1 MKMSNKDLLQLIR
14 SIILEGG
21 LKLPSDK
28 RVDLTPALVRE
39 ACSLY
44 IEFID
49 GWNLWLRSK
58 GKEPVKAIKPSG
70 SSSHAEQ
77 DDVEGLDVIYGDVDY
92 LVSFP
97 YSGSETEFGNKR
109 KQQAHVEKEYTDLL
123 REYILTGPDHVDV
136 DMTLKE
142 NSSPLMIVMILSK
155 GQHVQVDTVVTFPEY
170 SDWMKGRYTPERGIK
185 GYTIGNLYKSLGDY
199 LTLTI
204 GTQGVVARTKN
215 GQRVSSNQR
224 AGVSYEKISNNFSN
238 FLVDIAEYL
247 IGEDVK
253 LSDKLMNHP
262 GLDSEA
268 VSISDFATGI
278 VGLAETLHEVGIFD
292 KRDMLSSILESYR
305 ENMNS
310 NVQRKVD
317 HDIDPSK
324 VEKLLKLNDQ
334 QYERVKKIFQ
344 QS

>member
-1 MKMSNKDLLQLIR
+1 MSNKDLLQLIR

-28 RVDLTPALVRE
+28 RVDLTPSLVRE

-44 IEFID
+44 VKFID
-49 GWNLWLRSK
+49 GWNLWLKAK
-58 GKEPVKAIKPSG
+58 GKEPVEAIKPSG

-77 DDVEGLDVIYGDVDY
+77 DEAEGLNVIYGDVDY

-109 KQQAHVEKEYTDLL
+109 KQQSHVEKEYTDLL
-123 REYILTGPDHVDV
+123 REYILTGPENVDV

-142 NSSPLMIVMILSK
+142 NSSPLMIILVLS
-155 GQHVQVDTVVTFPEY
+155 GGEHVQVDTVVTFPEY
-170 SDWMKGRYTPERGIK
+170 SEWMKGRYTPERGIK

-204 GTQGVVARTKN
+204 GTQGVIARTKG

-224 AGVSYEKISNNFSN
+224 AGVSYEKISSDFSN
-238 FLVDIAEYL
+238 FLVDIARYL
-247 IGEDVK
+247 VGEDVK
-253 LSDKLMNHP
+253 LSDKLVNQP
-262 GLDSEA
+262 GLDSDA
-268 VSISDFATGI
+268 VSITDFATGI
-278 VGLAETLHEVGIFD
+278 VGLAETLEQAGIFD
-292 KRDMLSSILESYR
+292 KRDMLSSILESYK
-305 ENMNS
+305 ENMDN

-317 HDIDPSK
+317 HDIDSSK

-344 QS
+344 Q